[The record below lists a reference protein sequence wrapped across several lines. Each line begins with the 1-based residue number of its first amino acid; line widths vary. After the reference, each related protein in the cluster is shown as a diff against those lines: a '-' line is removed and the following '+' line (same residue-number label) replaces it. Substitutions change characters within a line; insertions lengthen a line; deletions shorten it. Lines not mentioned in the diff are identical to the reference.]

1 VTLQPEGALAADQFK
16 LVPVVVV
23 EDAARPLGALGTAE
37 QLAPV
42 LTLTAE
48 LCAESPNASLAAT
61 VKLYV
66 VPGDKPVTA
75 KLVLGVV
82 PIDVPFS

>member
-1 VTLQPEGALAADQFK
+1 MLQPDGAVTADQFK

-23 EDAARPLGALGTAE
+23 EDAASPVGALGAAE

-42 LTLTAE
+42 ATLTAE
-48 LCAESPNASLAAT
+48 LCAEAPNESLAAT

-75 KLVLGVV
+75 KLVFVVV
-82 PIDVPFS
+82 PIDVPFW